1 MVWTGQIRINPDFP
15 GIILKITDKVYPG
28 YGKVLFIHKKTCLSI
43 HLTFSTKTGKS
54 PQISIQNIQRQN
66 HENKPSNP

>member
-1 MVWTGQIRINPDFP
+1 MVCTGQIRINPDFP
-15 GIILKITDKVYPG
+15 GIISRNMNKGYPG
-28 YGKVLFIHKKTCLSI
+28 YGKVLFIHKKTCLSV